1 MWPSGATCEL
11 LYQWASTIEIQL
23 SVSSIKPD
31 RKWMRMV
38 KAEDN
43 IKIINDDIIQT
54 FSPTVSFSRKF
65 VHVFFCRSEIQDGC
79 CHNANVLTCIT
90 WHMTDIVFIC
100 NIFSIYL
107 VLSSDKIFLYFFR
120 PLLTKNCLVSW
131 LKS

>member
-1 MWPSGATCEL
+1 MWPSGATYEL

-23 SVSSIKPD
+23 SVSSFKPD
-31 RKWMRMV
+31 RKWMWMV

-43 IKIINDDIIQT
+43 IKIMNDDIIQT

-65 VHVFFCRSEIQDGC
+65 VHVFFLSIGNPRWLLPQC
-79 CHNANVLTCIT
+79 NVLTCIT

-107 VLSSDKIFLYFFR
+107 VLSSDKIFLHIFR